1 MKIFIY
7 IIFFMIFLIVSIIL
21 SAVLLRSISALISAV
36 RCLKSKFT
44 VTAILD
50 SAQPEPIVSVADEK
64 PVEMD
69 TIDIEK

>member
-7 IIFFMIFLIVSIIL
+7 IIFFMMFLIVSIIL

-44 VTAILD
+44 ATSD

>member
-7 IIFFMIFLIVSIIL
+7 IIFFMMFLIVSIIL
-21 SAVLLRSISALISAV
+21 SAVLLRSISVLISAV

-44 VTAILD
+44 TMSD
-50 SAQPEPIVSVADEK
+50 SAHLEPIVSIKADEK

-69 TIDIEK
+69 IIDIEK

>member
-1 MKIFIY
+1 M
-7 IIFFMIFLIVSIIL
+7 MFLIVSIIL

-36 RCLKSKFT
+36 RCLKFKFT
-44 VTAILD
+44 ATSD
-50 SAQPEPIVSVADEK
+50 SAQPEPTVSAADEK